1 MTPLWRKAFDAIE
14 RPLAAGSEA
23 WVQSETFMDLAT
35 HSFRIQRRI
44 LGEVHEATERWLHMW
59 GYVSRGDVTRLSN
72 QVANLERELRELR
85 REAEQRERPLLN
97 GRQPRVRSGR
107 KIGSHPPTP
116 TAPRT
121 PSEAR
126 PQTRTRQSNGRKS
139 G

>member
-35 HSFRIQRRI
+35 HSLRIQRRI
-44 LGEVHEATERWLHMW
+44 LSEVQQGTERWLHLW
-59 GYVSRGDVTRLSN
+59 GWVSRGDVLRLQN
-72 QVANLERELRELR
+72 QVASLERQLRELR
-85 REAEQRERPLLN
+85 RDAEQRERPLLN
-97 GRQPRVRSGR
+97 GSGSRTRSSARARSGR
-107 KIGSHPPTP
+107 AR

-126 PQTRTRQSNGRKS
+126 PQTHSRQSNGRGS
-139 G
+139 R